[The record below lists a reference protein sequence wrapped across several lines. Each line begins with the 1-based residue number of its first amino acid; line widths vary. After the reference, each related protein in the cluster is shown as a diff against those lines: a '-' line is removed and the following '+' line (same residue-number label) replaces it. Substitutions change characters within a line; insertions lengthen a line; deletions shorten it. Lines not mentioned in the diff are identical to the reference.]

1 MCILLLKHPEGM
13 SLILPLFNQEAQ
25 MVKALRQGDPKA
37 QRQLYDRY
45 APRMM
50 GVCMRYVGDHMTAED
65 VLVEGFMKVFD
76 KIGQFKSEGSFEG
89 WMRRIMVNES
99 LGYLRQRKRIQ
110 EVAIQDEA
118 QQIVDNTLAD
128 EALETEEML
137 TMIDS
142 LPTGYRTVFN
152 LYAIEGYAHAEIAE
166 KLGITESTSKSQLH
180 RARAMLQQLVTDW
193 ENELKKKVE
202 YEEA

>member
-1 MCILLLKHPEGM
+1 
-13 SLILPLFNQEAQ
+13 
-25 MVKALRQGDPKA
+25 MVKALRRGDPKA

-45 APRMM
+45 APRML
-50 GVCMRYVGDHMTAED
+50 GVCMRYVGDHATAED

-99 LGYLRQRKRIQ
+99 LGYLRTRRRIQ
-110 EVAIQDEA
+110 EVAILDEA
-118 QQIVDNTLAD
+118 QDVVGSSLAD
-128 EALETEEML
+128 EALNTGEML
-137 TMIDS
+137 RMIDT
-142 LPTGYRTVFN
+142 LPPGYRTVFN

-193 ENELKKKVE
+193 ENELKKKGTH
-202 YEEA
+202 EEV